1 MTCLPPAPGR
11 IGLGLSVGGPVAHA
25 ERQSPDPACTSQNI
39 HATAVWRGV
48 TQACRAVW
56 SQNRCWR
63 PWLPTLLDR
72 SLARLVRPAATPSA
86 VLLRPQR
93 WPALAAG
100 SGGAPLPELPAE
112 AAAPTLLLVDRRD
125 PALGR
130 AWRHQ
135 LLQTLQPA
143 ELERLQR
150 FRLPQD
156 ADRFLLGRGLLRRWL
171 AQLLG
176 CSATDFSFSLLA
188 HGKPVL
194 LGAPHFNLSHSGDLI
209 LLGLHRHRSVGVD
222 LERDRARFDWQP
234 IARRYFSEAVRQR
247 LEHDH
252 PDETLQRQAFLLEWC
267 RLEARLK
274 ADGCG
279 LSGLDGRGEGLW
291 TADCWQVS
299 LPQGYWG
306 AAALL
311 PSDGVALGRAEAS
324 TAAGGIHMASP

>member
-1 MTCLPPAPGR
+1 M
-11 IGLGLSVGGPVAHA
+11 
-25 ERQSPDPACTSQNI
+25 
-39 HATAVWRGV
+39 
-48 TQACRAVW
+48 
-56 SQNRCWR
+56 
-63 PWLPTLLDR
+63 LLQ
-72 SLARLVRPAATPSA
+72 
-86 VLLRPQR
+86 PQR
-93 WPALAAG
+93 WPVLAAG
-100 SGGAPLPELPAE
+100 SGWARLPELPA
-112 AAAPTLLLVDRRD
+112 AAAEPTLLLVNRRD

-130 AWRHQ
+130 AWRQQ

-176 CSATDFSFSLLA
+176 CSASELSFSLLA

-209 LLGLHRHRSVGVD
+209 LLGLHRHRPVGVD
-222 LERDRARFDWQP
+222 LERDRARIDWQP
-234 IARRYFSEAVRQR
+234 IARRYLGEAVLQR
-247 LEHDH
+247 LRRDH
-252 PDETLQRQAFLLEWC
+252 PDATGQRQAFLLEWC

-279 LSGLDGRGEGLW
+279 LSGLDRRGEGLW

-299 LPQGYWG
+299 LPQGYCG

-324 TAAGGIHMASP
+324 TASGGIHIASP

>member
-1 MTCLPPAPGR
+1 MP
-11 IGLGLSVGGPVAHA
+11 
-25 ERQSPDPACTSQNI
+25 
-39 HATAVWRGV
+39 
-48 TQACRAVW
+48 
-56 SQNRCWR
+56 
-63 PWLPTLLDR
+63 
-72 SLARLVRPAATPSA
+72 LVRPALSPSA

-93 WPALAAG
+93 WPALAG
-100 SGGAPLPELPAE
+100 DSGTVPLPELPAD
-112 AAAPTLLLVDRRD
+112 AAEPTLLLVDRHD
-125 PALGR
+125 PGLCST
-130 AWRHQ
+130 WRHQ

-171 AQLLG
+171 AQMMG
-176 CSATDFSFSLLA
+176 CPAADLSFSLLA

-209 LLGLHRHRSVGVD
+209 LLGLHRDRPVGVD
-222 LERDRARFDWQP
+222 LERDRARIDWQP
-234 IARRYFSEAVRQR
+234 IARRYLGEAVLQR
-247 LEHDH
+247 LRRDH
-252 PDETLQRQAFLLEWC
+252 PDETAQRQAFLLEWC

-279 LSGLDGRGEGLW
+279 LSGLSGFSGRGEGFW

-311 PSDGVALGRAEAS
+311 PSDAVALGRAEAS